1 MSSNIAVYP
10 GTFDPVTYGHL
21 DVIKR
26 ASRLFDKVFVGVAQ
40 SSEKG
45 TLFSLEARASMM
57 RTAVGGL
64 RNVKVE
70 EFDGLVVDYALRRK
84 ARVMVRGIRMIS
96 DFEYEFQMALTNRKL
111 NVDVET
117 VFLMPSENYSYL
129 SSKLIKEVAR
139 LGADVSCFVPNN
151 VSKRLKEK
159 LKK

>member
-1 MSSNIAVYP
+1 MTNIAVYP

-26 ASRLFDKVFVGVAQ
+26 ASKLFSKVFVGVAK
-40 SSEKG
+40 SAEKG
-45 TLFSLEARASMM
+45 TLFSLEERVSMM
-57 RTAVGGL
+57 RASVSGL
-64 RNVKVE
+64 GNVKVE

-111 NVDVET
+111 NVNVET
-117 VFLMPSENYSYL
+117 LFLMPSEGYSYL

-139 LGADVSCFVPNN
+139 LGADVSDFVPKN
-151 VSKRLKEK
+151 VNKK
-159 LKK
+159 LKVKFRK